1 MDKSSRKKSEKA
13 VALLYDQEK
22 SAAPQVVA
30 SGSGLVAQKIIQ
42 TARDAGVFIREDPDL
57 VELLAN
63 VPVGEEIPEELYR
76 TVADILA
83 FVYLVNEKYKAEK
96 NPQK

>member
-1 MDKSSRKKSEKA
+1 MDKPTGKISEKA

-30 SGSGLVAQKIIQ
+30 SGSGLVAQKILQ
-42 TARDAGVFIREDPDL
+42 TARDAGVFIQEDPDL
-57 VELLAN
+57 VELLAK

-76 TVADILA
+76 NVADILA
-83 FVYLVNEKYKAEK
+83 FVYLVNEKYKVEK
-96 NPQK
+96 DPQK